1 MAITADRAITS
12 LYLRFSH
19 ECRRFSANQREMEKL
34 SDAYFTYRDFLHE
47 QERRATRIVKMFGV
61 LGVYS
66 PDTSAKLTLEIKSA
80 LGVSASDQI
89 SSSDIRNRL
98 KLWEILELFL
108 SAVDNKATVG
118 DFRSFLFGLDIKE
131 GHEPISTQAVNS
143 AIKTHPELFEEISEN
158 GQKFVALKSSEGKD
172 VLAESRDGT

>member
-1 MAITADRAITS
+1 MAITANRAITS

-89 SSSDIRNRL
+89 SSSDVRDRL

-108 SAVDNKATVG
+108 SAVDDKATVG
-118 DFRSFLFGLDIKE
+118 DFRSFLFSLDIKE
-131 GHEPISTQAVNS
+131 GREPISTQAINS
-143 AIKTHPELFEEISEN
+143 AIKTHPELFEEIAEN
-158 GQKFVALKSSEGKD
+158 GQRFLAIRSLEGTD
-172 VLAESRDGT
+172 LLTASRRAT